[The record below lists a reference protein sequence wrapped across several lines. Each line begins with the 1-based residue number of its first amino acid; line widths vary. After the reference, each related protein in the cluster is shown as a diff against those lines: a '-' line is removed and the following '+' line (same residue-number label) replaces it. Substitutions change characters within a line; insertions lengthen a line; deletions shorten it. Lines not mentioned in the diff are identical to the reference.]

1 MSTTHYYDVFRSN
14 YEDGPFDKV
23 TDVSI
28 TSSQFV
34 DEYHHTGDV
43 WYMVREKVL
52 EFSPTASFWK
62 HLRGKIVQ
70 TDVKSDVED
79 NKDVSDIIISP
90 NPISDNV
97 VVRFTNDNYYNSDV
111 KVFDSRGNLVKSYY
125 QNIKNY
131 LIWNLED
138 EKDYE

>member
-43 WYMVREKVL
+43 WYMVKRK
-52 EFSPTASFWK
+52 
-62 HLRGKIVQ
+62 
-70 TDVKSDVED
+70 
-79 NKDVSDIIISP
+79 
-90 NPISDNV
+90 
-97 VVRFTNDNYYNSDV
+97 Y
-111 KVFDSRGNLVKSYY
+111 
-125 QNIKNY
+125 
-131 LIWNLED
+131 
-138 EKDYE
+138 